1 MLGQNVARWP
11 IFVPIAAIVVSIACI
26 AHESFALPEIFGC
39 RSWVRWF
46 RKSDLA
52 ESGEPLPATDKLLV
66 ELRLRRMEPGERL
79 AAFNQG
85 K

>member
-1 MLGQNVARWP
+1 MLQGGRSLSQLP
-11 IFVPIAAIVVSIACI
+11 QSLSQSP
-26 AHESFALPEIFGC
+26 ALLTNLSLYPRFLLC

-46 RKSDLA
+46 RKSYLA
-52 ESGEPLPATDKLLV
+52 ESGEPLPAADKLLV

-79 AAFNQG
+79 AAFDQG